1 MFKIYFYVYFHM
13 LTCIYVYACTYVH
26 DMDAGALGGRIVCQ
40 IPVTGVTDG
49 FESDVDAVTAE
60 PPFQPLNVQVLLLAS
75 PDVSWCTA
83 SLSILSLPLL
93 SDELD
98 GETGLLK

>member
-1 MFKIYFYVYFHM
+1 MLVPLEAEVGCKI
-13 LTCIYVYACTYVH
+13 L
-26 DMDAGALGGRIVCQ
+26 
-40 IPVTGVTDG
+40 VTGVTAG

-60 PPFQPLNVQVLLLAS
+60 PPFQPLVVEVLMTLSCSRLQMFSGALRISQSSALL
-75 PDVSWCTA
+75 
-83 SLSILSLPLL
+83 LL

>member
-1 MFKIYFYVYFHM
+1 MFKIYVYVYFRM

-26 DMDAGALGGRIVCQ
+26 DTDAGALGGRTVCQ

-60 PPFQPLNVQVLLLAS
+60 PPFQPLIVQVLMTLFYSHPQMSLGALHLSQSS
-75 PDVSWCTA
+75 PCFSYQMN
-83 SLSILSLPLL
+83 
-93 SDELD
+93 
-98 GETGLLK
+98 